1 MSHAI
6 SPASF
11 EHVTLPVQHLEA
23 RAARSC
29 CQQAVDEAME
39 NAASMGSIATVTM
52 LMVGF
57 TVGMTTAWL
66 LFG

>member
-1 MSHAI
+1 
-6 SPASF
+6 
-11 EHVTLPVQHLEA
+11 
-23 RAARSC
+23 
-29 CQQAVDEAME
+29 VDEAME